1 MKGENTSS
9 TSISVSWED
18 QQAGLQN
25 GIITGY
31 WLTYQSLTENDNRL
45 VPACPNDLQVN
56 LEALKEFAS
65 YCLPLLS
72 RGLEIKV
79 SLSFSLQIKTV
90 STVLVSPSRLLF
102 IHLRSL

>member
-1 MKGENTSS
+1 MVVTARPGDVAVRTVVGTGEAVGWCKNS
-9 TSISVSWED
+9 
-18 QQAGLQN
+18 
-25 GIITGY
+25 Y
-31 WLTYQSLTENDNRL
+31 F
-45 VPACPNDLQVN
+45 N

-79 SLSFSLQIKTV
+79 SLSLSLRIKTV

-102 IHLRSL
+102 IHLRSLESKM